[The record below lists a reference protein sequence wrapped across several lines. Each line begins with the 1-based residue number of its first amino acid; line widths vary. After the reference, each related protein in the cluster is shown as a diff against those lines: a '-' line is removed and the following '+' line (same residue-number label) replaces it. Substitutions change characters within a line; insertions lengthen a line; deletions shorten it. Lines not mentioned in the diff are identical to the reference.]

1 VRNIT
6 AGRFEVHIRSR
17 SDQEIH
23 AMVSTDYF
31 FEGVEKLLEIW
42 FAPDTEE
49 NHDGDLRRIPRSE
62 WDNLV
67 KSVNAQ
73 ILSVIEN
80 DDIQAFLLSESSLL
94 VSKRRVI
101 IKTCGTTKC
110 LQARFQ
116 NQIW

>member
-1 VRNIT
+1 MAYTVYT
-6 AGRFEVHIRSR
+6 LEPMSEFT
-17 SDQEIH
+17 SD
-23 AMVSTDYF
+23 SD
-31 FEGVEKLLEIW
+31 
-42 FAPDTEE
+42 E
-49 NHDGDLRRIPRSE
+49 NQDGDLRRIPRCE

-73 ILSVIEN
+73 ILSVIQN

-110 LQARFQ
+110 LQDRLDSD
-116 NQIW
+116 